1 MAIPRGDYLAANQD
15 RFFDELLDALSIAS
29 VSTDPVHK
37 PDLVR
42 MAEWIVA
49 RLQSI
54 GVPRIELV
62 ETAGHP
68 IVEGHWT
75 IDPAKKTLLVYGH
88 YDVQPPEPLELW
100 ESPPF
105 EPTVRDGK
113 IFARGSADMKANL
126 VSFLQA
132 LEAVVQ
138 EAGQPPLNLV
148 FLFEGEE
155 EVGSSGLKKFLA
167 EHAGRVAC
175 DAILSLD
182 SGFPAV
188 GVPGF
193 FVALKGGAGGQI
205 DLRTG
210 ATDLHSG
217 AFGAAVPNANQ
228 VMAKLAASF
237 HTPDGRVAIDGFYD
251 DVAEFTEADRAEI
264 AYSSSVMEEIQKE
277 SGVYTLWGEEGFA
290 PYERV
295 AARPTLDINGMW
307 GGFTGDGMKTVTP
320 CEAHLKFTCRLVP
333 NQDPDRILALIR
345 EHIKTHVPA
354 GIEATLQARES
365 FSVAYSIPRD
375 NWALQRAASVMSD
388 VYGITP
394 VFFRSGGSVPITA
407 VFKQTLGAET
417 VSLGFFQPGS
427 PIHAPNEWFRL
438 EDFPMA
444 QKSYAAVLDALGE

>member
-1 MAIPRGDYLAANQD
+1 MGVPRTDYLAGNQEP
-15 RFFDELLDALSIAS
+15 FLDELMQALSIAS
-29 VSTDPVHK
+29 VSTDPEHK
-37 PDLVR
+37 ADLIE

-49 RLQSI
+49 RMQKI
-54 GVPRIELV
+54 GVPQVELL
-62 ETAGHP
+62 ETAWHP

-75 IDPAKKTLLVYGH
+75 VDPEKKTLLVYGH
-88 YDVQPPEPLELW
+88 YDVQPTDPIELW
-100 ESPPF
+100 ESDPF

-113 IFARGSADMKANL
+113 VYARGSADMKANL
-126 VSFLQA
+126 VAFLQA
-132 LEAVVQ
+132 LESIVQ
-138 EAGQPPLNLV
+138 ETGVPPLNLV

-155 EVGSSGLKKFLA
+155 EVGSGSLKTFLA
-167 EHAGRVAC
+167 EHADRVAC

-188 GVPGF
+188 GIPGF
-193 FVALKGGAGGQI
+193 FVALKGGTGGQI

-210 ATDLHSG
+210 ASDLHSG
-217 AFGAAVPNANQ
+217 MYGATVPNANQ
-228 VMAKLAASF
+228 VMAKLAATF
-237 HTPDGRVAIDGFYD
+237 HTPDGRVAIEGFYD
-251 DVAEFTEADRAEI
+251 DVVDFTEFDRAEI
-264 AYSSSVMEEIQKE
+264 DYSSSLMEDIQIE
-277 SGVYTLWGEEGFA
+277 SGVYTLWGEEGYA

-295 AARPTLDINGMW
+295 SARPTFDINGMW

-333 NQDPDRILALIR
+333 NQDPDTILDLIR
-345 EHIKTHVPA
+345 THIAKHTPE
-354 GIEATLQARES
+354 GIEATLVARTS
-365 FSVAYSIPRD
+365 FSAAYSIPRD

-388 VYGITP
+388 VYGINP

-407 VFKQTLGAET
+407 VFKETLGAET

-444 QKSYAAVLDALGE
+444 QKSYAAVLEALGE